1 MLYFVESTVTHYDR
15 YKPECTPRSVSDGV
29 YAIAITLLIIDIKIY
44 SPTNINCTAELWNI
58 LARMLPSIGAFV
70 LSFVLIFISWVNHY
84 NVHKLVNKSSMP
96 FVYAN
101 AFVLLTI
108 VVMPFPASLLGDF
121 ILTNYAA
128 PAVFLYNAVLAVH
141 GLVWICNTNA
151 ALNGKLTE
159 DEKANAQMR
168 ISRKHAYLALIFYAL
183 LAIISLWFPI
193 TAAIFTTL
201 TLIFWLFFGTMIKTG
216 K

>member
-1 MLYFVESTVTHYDR
+1 MTETNPNARLEAF
-15 YKPECTPRSVSDGV
+15 SDGV

-44 SPTNINCTAELWNI
+44 SPTNINSTAELWHV

-84 NVHKLVNKSSMP
+84 NVHKLVNKSSTP

-108 VVMPFPASLLGDF
+108 VVMPFPASLLGEF
-121 ILTNYAA
+121 ILTNHAA

-141 GLVWICNTNA
+141 GLAWVCNTGA

-159 DEKANAQMR
+159 DAEATAQML
-168 ISRKHAYLALIFYAL
+168 ISRKHAFFALLFYAL
-183 LAIISLWFPI
+183 LAILSLWFPI

-201 TLIFWLFFGTMIKTG
+201 TLIFWLFFGIMIKTG